1 MPGLNDDYY
10 QQNAATFFADT
21 SEVDMTPL
29 YRRFLPQ
36 LPDQAHILDAGCGS
50 GRDARAF
57 ARLGHSVTAFDAS
70 PALISLA
77 ESLLGQPVQCLRFQ
91 DITWQKQFD
100 GIWACASLLHVPP
113 AELPDALQRLCRALK
128 PRGVLYASFKYGSG
142 EREHYGRRFT
152 DLDEPGLAALLRQIP
167 GLEEVETWIT
177 GDLRPGRE
185 AERWLNTLLRRTEAA
200 WVSS

>member
-21 SEVDMTPL
+21 SEVNMTPL

-36 LPDQAHILDAGCGS
+36 LPDQAHILDPGCGS

-100 GIWACASLLHVPP
+100 GIWACASLL
-113 AELPDALQRLCRALK
+113 
-128 PRGVLYASFKYGSG
+128 
-142 EREHYGRRFT
+142 
-152 DLDEPGLAALLRQIP
+152 
-167 GLEEVETWIT
+167 
-177 GDLRPGRE
+177 
-185 AERWLNTLLRRTEAA
+185 
-200 WVSS
+200 